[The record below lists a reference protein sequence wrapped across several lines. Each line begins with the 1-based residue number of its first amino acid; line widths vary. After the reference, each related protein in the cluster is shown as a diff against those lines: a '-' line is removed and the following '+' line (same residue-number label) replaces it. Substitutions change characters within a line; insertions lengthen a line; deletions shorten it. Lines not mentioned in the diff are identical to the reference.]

1 MYLFLSFSVFKD
13 LTRIPC
19 SRPRILELTELN
31 RRARLGNISFVVDER
46 KCIRVHTKEY

>member
-1 MYLFLSFSVFKD
+1 MYLFLSFSVF
-13 LTRIPC
+13 TRIPC